1 MRNFSNIIITCH
13 FILILNKNR
22 INDKLL
28 SVNGVNVENVE
39 HSFVIRLLKEAKD
52 FIHLVIKRNINN
64 NQKSINE
71 LNEITKR
78 RNQAITKTAATVI
91 SNYTNSVNNSN
102 NNLEN
107 PLSLIMNKSNFVSSL
122 KPIKVTLNK
131 KDKKDSFGVVLGC
144 QFYIKDILPNSSAAS
159 EANLCRGDILVKLN
173 DLTSEQLTLNEANKI
188 LSKSKETKLNL
199 IVKRNAGSG
208 SSGISSLSNSDS
220 DDLIDENPIQLLD
233 QVDNNKS
240 STTTTAQQ
248 HRLNNFNN
256 TISTPIIQQAPIAE
270 PNFKPIVESNEN
282 NRLSKFYSK

>member
-1 MRNFSNIIITCH
+1 
-13 FILILNKNR
+13 
-22 INDKLL
+22 
-28 SVNGVNVENVE
+28 
-39 HSFVIRLLKEAKD
+39 VIRLLKEAKD

-91 SNYTNSVNNSN
+91 SNYTNSVNNTNNNN

-144 QFYIKDILPNSSAAS
+144 QFYIKDIIPNSSAAS

-199 IVKRNAGSG
+199 IVKRNTGSG

-240 STTTTAQQ
+240 STTTAQLQ
-248 HRLNNFNN
+248 QQRLNNFNN
-256 TISTPIIQQAPIAE
+256 TISTPIIQQAPIVE